1 MNGTGSDAP
10 GVLVVR
16 PSSLGDVVYALA
28 VATDIRRQRPELAV
42 DWVAEPGFAPLVS
55 MCSDVRAIVPFN
67 LRRWRSTP
75 FAARTWR
82 EVRAFLEDLRGTRYA
97 AILDLQEQV
106 KGALIARLARGPR
119 HGFDRA
125 SIREPLATLGD
136 DFHHRI
142 PRGLHFVERVRAL
155 AGAALGYD
163 VRGLPA
169 WRLEPPAASRAMPS
183 GPFVT
188 LLHGTSRA
196 AKLWEEDHWRALI
209 ERCQGAGYACVL
221 PWGDA
226 AEEAR
231 SRRLAAGYDLAVVP
245 PRLSVP
251 EVAALLVKSE
261 LAVGVDTGF
270 THLAAALGT
279 PTIAI
284 FCATDRRRHG
294 VACAGPHA
302 LDLGDLGAPPARE
315 RVIAAAGGLLQIAP
329 D

>member
-1 MNGTGSDAP
+1 MTAAGVDSSA
-10 GVLVVR
+10 VLVVR
-16 PSSLGDVVYALA
+16 PSSLGDIVYALA
-28 VATDIRRQRPELAV
+28 VATDIRRHRPELAV

-55 MCSDVRAIVPFN
+55 MCSDVRSIVPFN
-67 LRRWRSTP
+67 LRRWRGAP
-75 FAARTWR
+75 IAARTWR
-82 EVRAFLEDLRGTRYA
+82 EVRAFLASLRATRYA
-97 AILDLQEQV
+97 AILDLQEQI
-106 KGALIARLARGPR
+106 KGAAIARLARGPR

-136 DFHHRI
+136 DFHHRVS
-142 PRGLHFVERVRAL
+142 RELHFVERVRAL
-155 AGAALGYD
+155 AGAALGYEAG
-163 VRGLPA
+163 GLPV
-169 WRLEPPAASRAMPS
+169 WKLVPPASSRAMPS
-183 GPFVT
+183 GPYVM

-196 AKLWEEDHWRALI
+196 EKLWAEDDWRALI
-209 ERCQGAGYACVL
+209 ERCQNAGYACVL

-231 SRRLAAGYDLAVVP
+231 SHRLAAGYDLAVVP

-251 EVAALLVKSE
+251 EVAAMLARSE

-302 LDLGDLGAPPARE
+302 IDLGDAGAPPARD
-315 RVIAAAGGLLQIAP
+315 RVIAAAGGLLPGAP